1 MADFNKVRIIEEGPT
16 ANSWTDIGP
25 DGEPVTGTTVIT
37 PESLAS
43 LAACGNLRPI
53 HSRKTHNGN
62 DLLDSYIGKFSNFVV
77 EDNIVYADFDF
88 SEAMAE
94 AYPNEVKFMRAM
106 IEKEPEMLGVSVVD
120 RDVKVWNEEN
130 QTWDVTEFLELYTC
144 DLVGLPAATS
154 SLFNN
159 QKSSNKMGMF
169 SSIFSMFSAKTKLA
183 ETIVDAVN
191 GEKITIKS
199 AGEEVAIGDA
209 VVKADGTPVEDGE
222 ITVTTDEGQLVLVVK
237 DGMIESFKEV
247 EEEVKEDVEEL
258 ADDAAKED
266 EDEDED
272 KKKGTKTP
280 DEFSKRLTALETS
293 LGEIKTMLS
302 KQTKTPSVA
311 SRTVGDKRSAAEKTQ
326 LSNDEARAKARE
338 AMIKYAKQK

>member
-1 MADFNKVRIIEEGPT
+1 MADFNKVRIIEAGPT
-16 ANSWTDIGP
+16 ANKWEDMGP
-25 DGEPVTGTTVIT
+25 DGEPVKGTIVIT

-62 DLLDSYIGKFSNFVV
+62 DLLDAYIGKFSNFVV

-120 RDVKVWNEEN
+120 NDVKVWNEEN

-199 AGEEVAIGDA
+199 AGEEVAVGDA

-222 ITVTTDEGQLVLVVK
+222 ITVATDEGQLILVVK

-247 EEEVKEDVEEL
+247 EEEVKEDEEEL
-258 ADDAAKED
+258 ADDGAK
-266 EDEDED
+266 EDED

-280 DEFSKRLTALETS
+280 DEFSKRLNALETS

-302 KQTKTPSVA
+302 KQTKIPGVA
-311 SRTVGDKRSAAEKTQ
+311 NRTVADKRSAAEKTQ
-326 LSNDEARAKARE
+326 LSNEEARAKAKE
-338 AMIKYAKQK
+338 AMIKFAKQK

>member
-1 MADFNKVRIIEEGPT
+1 MADFNKVRIIEAGPT
-16 ANSWTDIGP
+16 ANSWTDVGP
-25 DGEPVTGTTVIT
+25 DDEPVTGIIVIT

-43 LAACGNLRPI
+43 LAACGNIRPI

-62 DLLDSYIGKFSNFVV
+62 DLLDAYIGKFSNFVV

-120 RDVKVWNEEN
+120 NDLKVWNEEN
-130 QTWDVTEFLELYTC
+130 QTWDVQEFLELYTC

-199 AGEEVAIGDA
+199 AGEEVSVGDA

-222 ITVTTDEGQLVLVVK
+222 ITVTTEEGQLILVVK

-247 EEEVKEDVEEL
+247 EEEPKGDVEEM
-258 ADDAAKED
+258 ADDATKD
-266 EDEDED
+266 EKKDE
-272 KKKGTKTP
+272 KKGTKTP
-280 DEFSKRLTALETS
+280 DEFSKRLTDLEKS

-302 KQTKTPSVA
+302 KHTKTPPVG
-311 SRTVGDKRSAAEKTQ
+311 SRTVGDKTSAAEKTQ
-326 LSNDEARAKARE
+326 LSNEEARAKARE
-338 AMIKYAKQK
+338 AMQKYAKMK

>member
-1 MADFNKVRIIEEGPT
+1 MADFNKVRIIEAGPT
-16 ANSWTDIGP
+16 ANKWTDVGL
-25 DGEPVTGTTVIT
+25 DGETLKGTIVIT

-62 DLLDSYIGKFSNFVV
+62 DLLDAYIGKFFNFVV

-88 SEAMAE
+88 SEATAE
-94 AYPNEVKFMRAM
+94 AYPNEIKFMRAM
-106 IEKEPEMLGVSVVD
+106 IEKEPEMLGVSIVD
-120 RDVKVWNEEN
+120 DDLKVWNEEN
-130 QTWDVTEFLELYTC
+130 QTWDVQEFLELYTC

-183 ETIVDAVN
+183 ETIVEAVN

-209 VVKADGTPVEDGE
+209 VVKEDGTPVEDGE
-222 ITVTTDEGQLVLVVK
+222 ITVTTDEGQLILVIK
-237 DGMIESFKEV
+237 DGLIESFKEV
-247 EEEVKEDVEEL
+247 EEEVREDVEEM
-258 ADDAAKED
+258 ADDATKD
-266 EDEDED
+266 EKKDE
-272 KKKGTKTP
+272 KKGTKTP
-280 DEFSKRLTALETS
+280 DEFSKRLTALEKS

-302 KQTKTPSVA
+302 KHTKTPPVG
-311 SRTVGDKRSAAEKTQ
+311 SRTVGDKASAAEKTQ
-326 LSNDEARAKARE
+326 LSNEEARVKARE
-338 AMIKYAKQK
+338 AMQKYAKMK

>member
-1 MADFNKVRIIEEGPT
+1 MADFNKVRIIEAGPT
-16 ANSWTDIGP
+16 ANSWTDVGP
-25 DGEPVTGTTVIT
+25 DGKPVTGTIVIT

-43 LAACGNLRPI
+43 LAACGNIRPI

-62 DLLDSYIGKFSNFVV
+62 DLLDAYIGKFSNFVV
-77 EDNIVYADFDF
+77 EDNVVYADFDF

-120 RDVKVWNEEN
+120 NDLKVWNEEN
-130 QTWDVTEFLELYTC
+130 QTWDVQEFLELYTC

-169 SSIFSMFSAKTKLA
+169 SSIFSRFSAKTKLA
-183 ETIVDAVN
+183 ETIVEAVN

-222 ITVTTDEGQLVLVVK
+222 ITVTTEEGQLILVVK

-247 EEEVKEDVEEL
+247 GEEVKKDVEEM
-258 ADDAAKED
+258 ADDAAKNEKKD
-266 EDEDED
+266 EE
-272 KKKGTKTP
+272 KGTKTP
-280 DEFSKRLTALETS
+280 DEFSKRLTDLEKS

-302 KQTKTPSVA
+302 KHTKTPPVG
-311 SRTVGDKRSAAEKTQ
+311 SRTVGDKASAAEKTQ
-326 LSNDEARAKARE
+326 LSNEEARAKVRE
-338 AMIKYAKQK
+338 ATQKYAKMK

>member
-1 MADFNKVRIIEEGPT
+1 MADFSKVRIIEAGPT
-16 ANSWTDIGP
+16 ANEWTDVGP
-25 DGEPVTGTTVIT
+25 DGEPVTGTIVIT

-43 LAACGNLRPI
+43 LAACGNIRPI

-62 DLLDSYIGKFSNFVV
+62 DLLDAYIGKFSNFVV

-120 RDVKVWNEEN
+120 NDLKVWNEEN
-130 QTWDVTEFLELYTC
+130 QTWDVQEFLELYTC

-183 ETIVDAVN
+183 ETIVEAVN

-222 ITVTTDEGQLVLVVK
+222 ITVTTDEGQLILVIK

-247 EEEVKEDVEEL
+247 EEESKGDVEEM
-258 ADDAAKED
+258 ADDATKD
-266 EDEDED
+266 EKKDE
-272 KKKGTKTP
+272 KKGTKTP
-280 DEFSKRLTALETS
+280 DEFSKRLTDLEKS

-302 KQTKTPSVA
+302 KHTKTPPVG
-311 SRTVGDKRSAAEKTQ
+311 SRTVGDKASAAEKTQ
-326 LSNDEARAKARE
+326 LSNEEARAKVRE
-338 AMIKYAKQK
+338 ATQKYAKMK

>member
-1 MADFNKVRIIEEGPT
+1 MADFNKVRIIEAGPT
-16 ANSWTDIGP
+16 ANKWTDVGP
-25 DGEPVTGTTVIT
+25 NGEPVTGTIVIT

-43 LAACGNLRPI
+43 LVACGNMRPI

-62 DLLDSYIGKFSNFVV
+62 DLLDAYIGKFFNFVV

-88 SEAMAE
+88 SEATAE
-94 AYPNEVKFMRAM
+94 AYPNEIKFMRAM

-120 RDVKVWNEEN
+120 DDLKVWNEEN
-130 QTWDVTEFLELYTC
+130 QTWDVLEFLELYTC

-183 ETIVDAVN
+183 ETIVEAVN

-209 VVKADGTPVEDGE
+209 IVKEDGTPVEDGE
-222 ITVTTDEGQLVLVVK
+222 ITVTTDEGQLILVIK

-247 EEEVKEDVEEL
+247 EEEVKEEEV
-258 ADDAAKED
+258 KED
-266 EDEDED
+266 E
-272 KKKGTKTP
+272 KKGTKTP
-280 DEFSKRLTALETS
+280 DEFSKRLTALENS
-293 LGEIKTMLS
+293 IGEIKTMLS
-302 KQTKTPSVA
+302 KHTKTPPVG
-311 SRTVGDKRSAAEKTQ
+311 SRTVGDKKSDSEKTQ
-326 LSNDEARAKARE
+326 LSNEEARAKARE
-338 AMIKYAKQK
+338 AMQKYAKMK

>member
-43 LAACGNLRPI
+43 LVACGNLRPI

-62 DLLDSYIGKFSNFVV
+62 DLLDAYIGKFSNFVV
-77 EDNIVYADFDF
+77 EDGIVYADFDF
-88 SEAMAE
+88 SKALLKNYPQEAG
-94 AYPNEVKFMRAM
+94 FMRDM
-106 IEKEPEMLGVSVVD
+106 IEKEPEMLGISVVD
-120 RDVKVWNEEN
+120 NDVKVWNEEN

-199 AGEEVAIGDA
+199 AGEEVAVGDA

-222 ITVTTDEGQLVLVVK
+222 ITVTTEEGQLILVVK

-266 EDEDED
+266 EDK
-272 KKKGTKTP
+272 KKKGTKAP

-311 SRTVGDKRSAAEKTQ
+311 SRTVGDKRSASEKTQ
-326 LSNDEARAKARE
+326 LSNEEARAKAKE

>member
-1 MADFNKVRIIEEGPT
+1 MADFNKVRIIEAGQT
-16 ANSWTDIGP
+16 ANSWEGIGL
-25 DGEPVTGTTVIT
+25 DGEPVTGTIVIT

-53 HSRKTHNGN
+53 HSRKTHNGS

-88 SEAMAE
+88 SEAMVE

-106 IEKEPEMLGVSVVD
+106 IEREPEMLGVSVVD
-120 RDVKVWNEEN
+120 NDRKVWNEEN

-199 AGEEVAIGDA
+199 SGEEVAVGDA

-222 ITVTTDEGQLVLVVK
+222 ITVTTEEGQLILVVK

-247 EEEVKEDVEEL
+247 EEEVKEDVEEM
-258 ADDAAKED
+258 ADDAAK
-266 EDEDED
+266 EDED

-311 SRTVGDKRSAAEKTQ
+311 SRTVGDKTSAAEKTQ
-326 LSNDEARAKARE
+326 LSNDEARARAKE

>member
-1 MADFNKVRIIEEGPT
+1 MADFNKVRIIEAGPT
-16 ANSWTDIGP
+16 ANSWEDMGP
-25 DGEPVTGTTVIT
+25 DGEPVTGTIVIT

-43 LAACGNLRPI
+43 LAACGNIRPI

-62 DLLDSYIGKFSNFVV
+62 DLLDAYIGKFSNFVV

-120 RDVKVWNEEN
+120 NDMKVWNEEN

-199 AGEEVAIGDA
+199 AGEEVAVGDA

-222 ITVTTDEGQLVLVVK
+222 IAVTTEEGQLILVVK

-247 EEEVKEDVEEL
+247 EEEVKEEVKEDTEEL
-258 ADDAAKED
+258 ADDAAKD
-266 EDEDED
+266 E
-272 KKKGTKTP
+272 KKGTKTP
-280 DEFSKRLTALETS
+280 DEFSKRITALENS
-293 LGEIKTMLS
+293 IGEIKTMLS
-302 KQTKTPSVA
+302 KHTKTPSVA
-311 SRTVGDKRSAAEKTQ
+311 SRTVADKASAAEKTQ
-326 LSNDEARAKARE
+326 LSNEEARVKARE
-338 AMIKYAKQK
+338 AMQKYAKMK

>member
-1 MADFNKVRIIEEGPT
+1 MADFNKVRIIEAGPT
-16 ANSWTDIGP
+16 ANEWTDAGP
-25 DGEPVTGTTVIT
+25 NGEPVTGTIVIM

-43 LAACGNLRPI
+43 LAACGNIRPI

-62 DLLDSYIGKFSNFVV
+62 DLLDAYIGKFSNFVV

-120 RDVKVWNEEN
+120 NDLKIWNEKN

-183 ETIVDAVN
+183 ETIVEAVN

-199 AGEEVAIGDA
+199 VGEEVAIGDA
-209 VVKADGTPVEDGE
+209 VVKEDGTPVEDGD
-222 ITVTTDEGQLVLVVK
+222 ITVTTEEGQLILVVK

-247 EEEVKEDVEEL
+247 EGNVK
-258 ADDAAKED
+258 DDE
-266 EDEDED
+266 
-272 KKKGTKTP
+272 KKGTKTP
-280 DEFSKRLTALETS
+280 DEFSERITALETS
-293 LGEIKTMLS
+293 IGEIKTMLS
-302 KQTKTPSVA
+302 KHTKTPSVA
-311 SRTVGDKRSAAEKTQ
+311 GRNVADKTSAAEKTQ
-326 LSNDEARAKARE
+326 LSNEEARAKARE
-338 AMIKYAKQK
+338 AMQKYAKMK

>member
-1 MADFNKVRIIEEGPT
+1 MADFNKVRIIEAGPT
-16 ANSWTDIGP
+16 ANKWEDMGP
-25 DGEPVTGTTVIT
+25 YGEPVKGTIVIT

-43 LAACGNLRPI
+43 LAACGNIRPI

-62 DLLDSYIGKFSNFVV
+62 DLLDAYIGKFSNFVV

-88 SEAMAE
+88 SEATAE

-120 RDVKVWNEEN
+120 DDMKVWNEEN

-183 ETIVDAVN
+183 ETIVEAVN

-209 VVKADGTPVEDGE
+209 VVKEDGTPVEDGE
-222 ITVTTDEGQLVLVVK
+222 ITVTTDEGQLILVVK

-247 EEEVKEDVEEL
+247 EEEVKEDE
-258 ADDAAKED
+258 
-266 EDEDED
+266 
-272 KKKGTKTP
+272 KKGTKTP
-280 DEFSKRLTALETS
+280 DEFSKRLTDLEKS

-302 KQTKTPSVA
+302 KHTKTPPVG
-311 SRTVGDKRSAAEKTQ
+311 SRTVGDKASAAEKTQ
-326 LSNDEARAKARE
+326 LSNEEARAKARE
-338 AMIKYAKQK
+338 AMQKYAKMK

>member
-1 MADFNKVRIIEEGPT
+1 MANFNKVRIIEAGPT
-16 ANSWTDIGP
+16 ANEWTDAGP
-25 DGEPVTGTTVIT
+25 NGEPVTGNIVIT

-43 LAACGNLRPI
+43 LAACGNIRPI

-62 DLLDSYIGKFSNFVV
+62 DLLDAYIGKFSNFVV

-120 RDVKVWNEEN
+120 NDMKVWNEEK

-183 ETIVDAVN
+183 ETIVEAVN

-209 VVKADGTPVEDGE
+209 VVKEDGTPVEDGD
-222 ITVTTDEGQLVLVVK
+222 ITVTTEEGQLILVVK
-237 DGMIESFKEV
+237 DGMIESFKEG
-247 EEEVKEDVEEL
+247 EGNVK
-258 ADDAAKED
+258 DDEGNVKDD
-266 EDEDED
+266 E
-272 KKKGTKTP
+272 KKGTKTP
-280 DEFSKRLTALETS
+280 DEFSERITALETS
-293 LGEIKTMLS
+293 IGEIKTMLS
-302 KQTKTPSVA
+302 KHTKTPSVA
-311 SRTVGDKRSAAEKTQ
+311 SRTVADKAGAAEKTQ
-326 LSNDEARAKARE
+326 LSNEEARAKARE
-338 AMIKYAKQK
+338 AMQKYAKMK

>member
-1 MADFNKVRIIEEGPT
+1 MADFNKVRIIEAGQT
-16 ANSWTDIGP
+16 ANSWEDIGL
-25 DGEPVTGTTVIT
+25 DGEPVTGNIVIT

-53 HSRKTHNGN
+53 HSRKTHNGS

-88 SEAMAE
+88 SEAMVE

-120 RDVKVWNEEN
+120 NDMKVWNEEN

-199 AGEEVAIGDA
+199 AGEEVAVGDA

-222 ITVTTDEGQLVLVVK
+222 VTVTTEEGQLILVVK

-247 EEEVKEDVEEL
+247 EEEVKEDVEEM
-258 ADDAAKED
+258 ADDAAK
-266 EDEDED
+266 EDED

-311 SRTVGDKRSAAEKTQ
+311 SRTVGDKTSAAEKTQ
-326 LSNDEARAKARE
+326 LSNDEARARAKE

>member
-1 MADFNKVRIIEEGPT
+1 MADFNKVRIIEAGLT
-16 ANSWTDIGP
+16 ANSWTDIGL
-25 DGEPVTGTTVIT
+25 DGEPVTGTIVIT

-77 EDNIVYADFDF
+77 ENNIVYADFDF
-88 SEAMAE
+88 SEAMTE

-120 RDVKVWNEEN
+120 NDMKVWNEEN

-199 AGEEVAIGDA
+199 AGEEVAVGDA

-222 ITVTTDEGQLVLVVK
+222 VTVTTEEGQLILVVK

-247 EEEVKEDVEEL
+247 EEEAKEDEEEL
-258 ADDAAKED
+258 ADEAAK
-266 EDEDED
+266 EDED
-272 KKKGTKTP
+272 KKKGTKAP
-280 DEFSKRLTALETS
+280 DEFSKRLTELERS

-311 SRTVGDKRSAAEKTQ
+311 SRTVADKRSAAEKTQ
-326 LSNDEARAKARE
+326 LSNDEARARAKE
-338 AMIKYAKQK
+338 AMAKYAKMK

>member
-1 MADFNKVRIIEEGPT
+1 MADFNKVRIIEAGPT
-16 ANSWTDIGP
+16 ANSWTDVGP
-25 DGEPVTGTTVIT
+25 DGEPVTGTIVIT

-43 LAACGNLRPI
+43 LAACGNIRPI

-62 DLLDSYIGKFSNFVV
+62 DLLDAYIGKFSNFVV

-120 RDVKVWNEEN
+120 NDLKVWNEEN
-130 QTWDVTEFLELYTC
+130 QTWDVQEFLELYTC

-199 AGEEVAIGDA
+199 AGEEVSVGDS
-209 VVKADGTPVEDGE
+209 VVKEDGTPVEDGE
-222 ITVTTDEGQLVLVVK
+222 ITVTTDEGQLILVIK

-247 EEEVKEDVEEL
+247 EEESKGDVEEM
-258 ADDAAKED
+258 ADDAAKD
-266 EDEDED
+266 EKKDE
-272 KKKGTKTP
+272 KKGTKTP

-302 KQTKTPSVA
+302 KHTKTPSVA
-311 SRTVGDKRSAAEKTQ
+311 SRTVGDKRSASEKTQ
-326 LSNDEARAKARE
+326 LSNEEARAKAKE

>member
-1 MADFNKVRIIEEGPT
+1 MADFNKVRIIEAGPT
-16 ANSWTDIGP
+16 ANEWTDIGP
-25 DGEPVTGTTVIT
+25 DGEPVKGTIIIT

-43 LAACGNLRPI
+43 LAACGNIRPI

-62 DLLDSYIGKFSNFVV
+62 DLLDAYIGKFSNFVV

-120 RDVKVWNEEN
+120 NDLKVWNEEN
-130 QTWDVTEFLELYTC
+130 QTWDVQEFLELYTC

-199 AGEEVAIGDA
+199 AGEEVAIGDV

-222 ITVTTDEGQLVLVVK
+222 ITVTTEEGQLILVVK
-237 DGMIESFKEV
+237 DGVIESFKEV
-247 EEEVKEDVEEL
+247 EEEAKEDVEEM
-258 ADDAAKED
+258 ADDAAKD
-266 EDEDED
+266 E
-272 KKKGTKTP
+272 KKGTKTP
-280 DEFSKRLTALETS
+280 DEFSKRITALETS
-293 LGEIKTMLS
+293 IGEIKTMLS
-302 KQTKTPSVA
+302 KHTKTPSVA
-311 SRTVGDKRSAAEKTQ
+311 SRTVADKASAAEKTQ
-326 LSNDEARAKARE
+326 LSNEEARAKAKE

>member
-1 MADFNKVRIIEEGPT
+1 MADFNKVRIIEAGPT
-16 ANSWTDIGP
+16 ANEWTDVGP
-25 DGEPVTGTTVIT
+25 DGEPVTGTIVIT

-62 DLLDSYIGKFSNFVV
+62 DLLDAYIGKFLNFVV
-77 EDNIVYADFDF
+77 EDDIVYADFDF

-120 RDVKVWNEEN
+120 NDLKVWNEEN
-130 QTWDVTEFLELYTC
+130 QTWDVQEFLELYTC

-183 ETIVDAVN
+183 ETIVEAVN

-209 VVKADGTPVEDGE
+209 VVKEDGTPVEDGE
-222 ITVTTDEGQLVLVVK
+222 ITVTTEEGQLILVIK

-247 EEEVKEDVEEL
+247 EEEVKEDVEEM
-258 ADDAAKED
+258 ADDAAKD
-266 EDEDED
+266 E
-272 KKKGTKTP
+272 KKGTKTP

-338 AMIKYAKQK
+338 AMIKFAKQK

>member
-1 MADFNKVRIIEEGPT
+1 MADFVKVRIIEAGET
-16 ANSWTDIGP
+16 ANSWEDLGTN
-25 DGEPVTGTTVIT
+25 GESLSGKIVIT

-43 LAACGNLRPI
+43 LVACGNSRPI
-53 HSRKTHNGN
+53 HSRKTHNGG
-62 DLLDSYIGKFSNFVV
+62 DLLDQYIGKFSNFVE
-77 EDNIVYADFDF
+77 EDGIVYADFDF

-120 RDVKVWNEEN
+120 IDIKQWNEETG
-130 QTWDVTEFLELYTC
+130 TWDVTEFLELFTC

-159 QKSSNKMGMF
+159 QNQSNKMGIF
-169 SSIFSMFSAKTKLA
+169 TGIFSKFSAKTKLA
-183 ETIVDAVN
+183 ENIVEAVN

-199 AGEEVAIGDA
+199 AGEEVAVGDA
-209 VVKADGTPVEDGE
+209 VVNADGTPVADGE
-222 ITVTTDEGQLVLVVK
+222 VTIVTDEGQLILVVK
-237 DGMIESFKEV
+237 DGVIESFKEV

-258 ADDAAKED
+258 AEETGDGE
-266 EDEDED
+266 
-272 KKKGTKTP
+272 KKSKTP
-280 DEFSKRLTALETS
+280 DEFSKRLGALETS

-311 SRTVGDKRSAAEKTQ
+311 SRTVGDKGSQSEKTK
-326 LSNDEARAKARE
+326 LSNEEARAKAKE
-338 AMIKYAKQK
+338 AMIKFAKQK

>member
-1 MADFNKVRIIEEGPT
+1 MADFNKVRIIEAGPT

-25 DGEPVTGTTVIT
+25 DEEPVTGTTVIT

-120 RDVKVWNEEN
+120 NDVKVWNEEN

-199 AGEEVAIGDA
+199 AGDEVAIGDA

-222 ITVTTDEGQLVLVVK
+222 ITVTTEEGQLILVVK

-247 EEEVKEDVEEL
+247 EEEVKEDAEEM
-258 ADDAAKED
+258 ADDEAK
-266 EDEDED
+266 EDED

-280 DEFSKRLTALETS
+280 DEFSKRLTALEAS

-326 LSNDEARAKARE
+326 LSNEEARARAKE

>member
-43 LAACGNLRPI
+43 LVACGNLRPI

-62 DLLDSYIGKFSNFVV
+62 DLLDAYIGKFSNFVV
-77 EDNIVYADFDF
+77 EDGIVYADFDF
-88 SEAMAE
+88 SKALLKNYPQEAG
-94 AYPNEVKFMRAM
+94 FMRDM
-106 IEKEPEMLGVSVVD
+106 IEKEPEMLGISVVD
-120 RDVKVWNEEN
+120 NDVKIWNEEN

-199 AGEEVAIGDA
+199 AGEEVAVGDA

-222 ITVTTDEGQLVLVVK
+222 ITVTTEEGQLILVVK

-247 EEEVKEDVEEL
+247 EEEVKDDVEEM

-266 EDEDED
+266 EDED
-272 KKKGTKTP
+272 KKKGTKAP

-326 LSNDEARAKARE
+326 LSNEEARAKAKE

>member
-1 MADFNKVRIIEEGPT
+1 MADFNKVRIIEAGPT
-16 ANSWTDIGP
+16 ANEWTDAGP
-25 DGEPVTGTTVIT
+25 NGEPVTGTIVIT

-62 DLLDSYIGKFSNFVV
+62 DLLDAYIGKFSNFVV

-120 RDVKVWNEEN
+120 NDLKVWNEEN
-130 QTWDVTEFLELYTC
+130 QTWDVQEFLELYTC

-159 QKSSNKMGMF
+159 QKSGNKMGMF

-183 ETIVDAVN
+183 ETIVEAIN

-199 AGEEVAIGDA
+199 AGEEVAVGDA
-209 VVKADGTPVEDGE
+209 VAKEDGTPVEDGE
-222 ITVTTDEGQLVLVVK
+222 IIVTTEEGQLILVVK

-247 EEEVKEDVEEL
+247 EKEVKEDVEEM
-258 ADDAAKED
+258 ADDAAED
-266 EDEDED
+266 EKKDE
-272 KKKGTKTP
+272 KKGTKTP

-302 KQTKTPSVA
+302 KHTKTPPVG
-311 SRTVGDKRSAAEKTQ
+311 SRTVGDKTSAAEKTQ
-326 LSNDEARAKARE
+326 LSNEEARAKARE
-338 AMIKYAKQK
+338 AMQKYAKMK

>member
-1 MADFNKVRIIEEGPT
+1 MADFNKVRIIEAGPT

-25 DGEPVTGTTVIT
+25 DEEPVTGTIVIT

-77 EDNIVYADFDF
+77 EDSIVYADFDF
-88 SEAMAE
+88 SEAMVE

-120 RDVKVWNEEN
+120 NDMKVWNEEN

-199 AGEEVAIGDA
+199 AGDEVAIGDA

-222 ITVTTDEGQLVLVVK
+222 ITVTTEEGQLILVVK

-247 EEEVKEDVEEL
+247 EKEVKEDVEEL

-266 EDEDED
+266 ED
-272 KKKGTKTP
+272 KKKGSKTP
-280 DEFSKRLTALETS
+280 DEFSKRLSALETS

-302 KQTKTPSVA
+302 KQTKTPSIA
-311 SRTVGDKRSAAEKTQ
+311 SRTVGDKTSAAEKTQ
-326 LSNDEARAKARE
+326 LSNDEARARAKE
-338 AMIKYAKQK
+338 AMAKYAKMK

>member
-1 MADFNKVRIIEEGPT
+1 MADFNKVRIIEAGPT
-16 ANSWTDIGP
+16 ANEWTDVGP
-25 DGEPVTGTTVIT
+25 DCEPVTGTIVIT

-43 LAACGNLRPI
+43 LAACGNIRPI

-62 DLLDSYIGKFSNFVV
+62 DLLDAYIGKFSNFAV

-120 RDVKVWNEEN
+120 NDMKVWNEEN
-130 QTWDVTEFLELYTC
+130 QTWDVTEFLELFTC

-159 QKSSNKMGMF
+159 QNQSNKMGIF
-169 SSIFSMFSAKTKLA
+169 TGIFSKFSAKTKLA
-183 ETIVDAVN
+183 ENIVEAVN

-199 AGEEVAIGDA
+199 AGEEVAVGDA
-209 VVKADGTPVEDGE
+209 VVNADGTPVEDGE
-222 ITVTTDEGQLVLVVK
+222 TTVITDEGQLILVIK
-237 DGMIESFKEV
+237 GGMIESFKEV
-247 EEEVKEDVEEL
+247 EEEVKEDVEEM
-258 ADDAAKED
+258 ADDATKD
-266 EDEDED
+266 EEKDE
-272 KKKGTKTP
+272 KKGTKTP

-302 KQTKTPSVA
+302 KHTKTPSVA
-311 SRTVGDKRSAAEKTQ
+311 SRTVGDKTSAAEKTQ
-326 LSNDEARAKARE
+326 LSNEEARAKARE
-338 AMIKYAKQK
+338 AMQKYAKMK

>member
-1 MADFNKVRIIEEGPT
+1 MADFNKVRIIEAGPT
-16 ANSWTDIGP
+16 ANEWTDIGP
-25 DGEPVTGTTVIT
+25 DGEPVTGTIIIT

-43 LAACGNLRPI
+43 LAACGNMRPI

-62 DLLDSYIGKFSNFVV
+62 DLLDAYIGKFSNFVV

-120 RDVKVWNEEN
+120 NDLKVWNEEN
-130 QTWDVTEFLELYTC
+130 QTWDVQEFLELYTC

-183 ETIVDAVN
+183 ETIVEAVN

-199 AGEEVAIGDA
+199 GGEEVAIGDS
-209 VVKADGTPVEDGE
+209 VVKEDGTPVEDGE
-222 ITVTTDEGQLVLVVK
+222 ITVTTDEGQLILVIK

-247 EEEVKEDVEEL
+247 EEESKGDAEET
-258 ADDAAKED
+258 ADDAAKD
-266 EDEDED
+266 EKKDE
-272 KKKGTKTP
+272 KKGTKTP
-280 DEFSKRLTALETS
+280 DEFSKRLTDLEKS

-302 KQTKTPSVA
+302 KHTKTPPVG
-311 SRTVGDKRSAAEKTQ
+311 SRTVGDKTSAAEKTQ
-326 LSNDEARAKARE
+326 LSNEEARAKARE
-338 AMIKYAKQK
+338 AMQKYAKMK

>member
-1 MADFNKVRIIEEGPT
+1 MADFNKVRIIEAGPT

-25 DGEPVTGTTVIT
+25 DEEPVTGTTVIT

-43 LAACGNLRPI
+43 LVACGNLRPI

-120 RDVKVWNEEN
+120 NDMKVWNEEN

-199 AGEEVAIGDA
+199 AGEEVAVGDA

-222 ITVTTDEGQLVLVVK
+222 VTVTTEEGQLILVVK

-247 EEEVKEDVEEL
+247 EEEAKEDMEEL
-258 ADDAAKED
+258 ADDAAK

-326 LSNDEARAKARE
+326 LSNEEARAKAKE

>member
-1 MADFNKVRIIEEGPT
+1 MADFNKVRIIEAGPT
-16 ANSWTDIGP
+16 ANKWTDVGP
-25 DGEPVTGTTVIT
+25 NGEPVTGTIVIM

-43 LAACGNLRPI
+43 LVACGNMRPI

-62 DLLDSYIGKFSNFVV
+62 DLLDAYIGKFFNFVV

-88 SEAMAE
+88 SEATAE
-94 AYPNEVKFMRAM
+94 AYPNEIKFMRAM

-120 RDVKVWNEEN
+120 DDLKVWNEEN
-130 QTWDVTEFLELYTC
+130 QTWDVLEFLELYTC

-183 ETIVDAVN
+183 ETIVEAVN

-209 VVKADGTPVEDGE
+209 VVKEDGTPVEDGE
-222 ITVTTDEGQLVLVVK
+222 ITVTTDEGQLIIVVK

-247 EEEVKEDVEEL
+247 EEEVKKDVEEM
-258 ADDAAKED
+258 ADDATKD
-266 EDEDED
+266 EKKDE
-272 KKKGTKTP
+272 KKGTKTP

-302 KQTKTPSVA
+302 KHTKTPPVG
-311 SRTVGDKRSAAEKTQ
+311 SRTVGDKASAAEKTQ
-326 LSNDEARAKARE
+326 LSNEEARAKARE
-338 AMIKYAKQK
+338 AMQKYAKMK

>member
-1 MADFNKVRIIEEGPT
+1 MADFNKVRIIEAGPT
-16 ANSWTDIGP
+16 ANSWVGMGP
-25 DGEPVTGTTVIT
+25 DEEPVMGNIVIT
-37 PESLAS
+37 PGSLAS

-88 SEAMAE
+88 SEAMTE

-120 RDVKVWNEEN
+120 NDVKVWNEEN

-199 AGEEVAIGDA
+199 AGDEVAIGDA

-222 ITVTTDEGQLVLVVK
+222 ITVTTEEGQLILVVK

-247 EEEVKEDVEEL
+247 EKEAEEETVEEL
-258 ADDAAKED
+258 ADDATKED
-266 EDEDED
+266 EDKE
-272 KKKGTKTP
+272 KGTKAP

-326 LSNDEARAKARE
+326 LSNEEARAKAKE